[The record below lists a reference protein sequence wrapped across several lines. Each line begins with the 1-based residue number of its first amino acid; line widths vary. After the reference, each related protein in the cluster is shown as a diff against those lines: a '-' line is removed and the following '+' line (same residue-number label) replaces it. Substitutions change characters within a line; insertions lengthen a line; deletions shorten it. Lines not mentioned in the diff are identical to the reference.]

1 MQLIDVTNS
10 YARKIRRELMN
21 TPVHFI
27 KVFTLGNSKVV
38 FKKKKACIKT
48 VNRGFLQLLDPYGD
62 QARFTKT
69 HFDFREEMT
78 MKNLKAKLMVAFM
91 VGAMVV
97 CQLISVAEASW
108 YRFR

>member
-38 FKKKKACIKT
+38 FKKKNEIIISNKLRPITEKEIEF
-48 VNRGFLQLLDPYGD
+48 VKEHLLG
-62 QARFTKT
+62 
-69 HFDFREEMT
+69 E
-78 MKNLKAKLMVAFM
+78 KAKQA
-91 VGAMVV
+91 
-97 CQLISVAEASW
+97 LITARKNITEISLKSHK
-108 YRFR
+108 

>member
-38 FKKKKACIKT
+38 FKKKNDDAEIIIQISFD
-48 VNRGFLQLLDPYGD
+48 RLQK
-62 QARFTKT
+62 RKS
-69 HFDFREEMT
+69 
-78 MKNLKAKLMVAFM
+78 NSLKSIFWVKKL
-91 VGAMVV
+91 
-97 CQLISVAEASW
+97 SKH
-108 YRFR
+108 

>member
-38 FKKKKACIKT
+38 FKKKNDDAEIIISNKLRPITEKEIDF
-48 VNRGFLQLLDPYGD
+48 VKEHLLG
-62 QARFTKT
+62 
-69 HFDFREEMT
+69 E
-78 MKNLKAKLMVAFM
+78 KAKQA
-91 VGAMVV
+91 
-97 CQLISVAEASW
+97 LITARKNITEISLK
-108 YRFR
+108 RHK

>member
-38 FKKKKACIKT
+38 FKRKTMTLKSSFQISFDRLQKRKSNSLKSIFWVKKLSK
-48 VNRGFLQLLDPYGD
+48 
-62 QARFTKT
+62 
-69 HFDFREEMT
+69 H
-78 MKNLKAKLMVAFM
+78 
-91 VGAMVV
+91 
-97 CQLISVAEASW
+97 
-108 YRFR
+108 

>member
-38 FKKKKACIKT
+38 FKKKNDDAEIIISNKLTCNFSNYFHVFAFVAVFVPFC
-48 VNRGFLQLLDPYGD
+48 F
-62 QARFTKT
+62 
-69 HFDFREEMT
+69 FD
-78 MKNLKAKLMVAFM
+78 LKIL
-91 VGAMVV
+91 
-97 CQLISVAEASW
+97 
-108 YRFR
+108 

>member
-38 FKKKKACIKT
+38 FKRK
-48 VNRGFLQLLDPYGD
+48 R
-62 QARFTKT
+62 
-69 HFDFREEMT
+69 
-78 MKNLKAKLMVAFM
+78 
-91 VGAMVV
+91 
-97 CQLISVAEASW
+97 
-108 YRFR
+108 

>member
-38 FKKKKACIKT
+38 FKKKNDDAEIIISNKLRPKRKS
-48 VNRGFLQLLDPYGD
+48 NS
-62 QARFTKT
+62 
-69 HFDFREEMT
+69 
-78 MKNLKAKLMVAFM
+78 LKSIFWVKKL
-91 VGAMVV
+91 
-97 CQLISVAEASW
+97 SKH
-108 YRFR
+108 

>member
-38 FKKKKACIKT
+38 FKKKNDDAEIIISNKLRPIQKRKS
-48 VNRGFLQLLDPYGD
+48 NS
-62 QARFTKT
+62 
-69 HFDFREEMT
+69 
-78 MKNLKAKLMVAFM
+78 LKSIFWVKKL
-91 VGAMVV
+91 
-97 CQLISVAEASW
+97 SK
-108 YRFR
+108 R